1 MNIDHLHFYVDDGVA
16 WREWFV
22 KHCGCRRVLSWQ
34 DEQVHRSLIVLGQVP
49 ILLSAPLTELGTIN
63 PSSQSFAIASYLA
76 CHPPGL
82 GDLALRVTDLE
93 RVVER
98 LLRQGGQ
105 LFQPIQTVVRPEGN
119 FKWCQIQGWGSLR
132 HTLVERNG
140 PWHLLPWMPPIP
152 AQDWGLT
159 DTVGITAVDHAVI
172 NVERGQLEKAAAWY
186 ETLLGF
192 QRQQRFVIETPHSGL
207 QSCVLSHSE
216 GQAKL
221 PINEPATANSQI
233 QEFLTHNRGAGIQHV
248 ALQTPQILTTVAHLR
263 QLGLAF
269 LDVPPA
275 YYEDLAQRP
284 EIKTANLDFELLQSH
299 QVLADCAPDLPQSCL
314 LQTFSQPI
322 FGLPTFF
329 FEIIERQHF
338 WQGGTLKQAQGF
350 GEGNFRALFEAIE
363 REQAKRGSLH
373 AGITSGNY

>member
-1 MNIDHLHFYVDDGVA
+1 MDIDHLHFYVDDGAA

-22 KHCGCRRVLSWQ
+22 QHCGCHRVLSWQ
-34 DEQVHRSLIVLGQVP
+34 DGPVHRSLVSLGQVP
-49 ILLSAPLTELGTIN
+49 ILLSSPLLEPETMTPG
-63 PSSQSFAIASYLA
+63 SQSLPIAQYLA
-76 CHPPGL
+76 QHPPGL
-82 GDLALRVTDLE
+82 GDVAFRVADLE

-98 LLRQGGQ
+98 ALHQGGQ
-105 LFQPIQTVVRPEGN
+105 LLQPIQTVVRSEGS
-119 FKWCQIQGWGSLR
+119 FKWCQIKGWGSLR

-140 PWHLLPWMPPIP
+140 PWHLLPWMPAIP
-152 AQDWGLT
+152 AQDWGSGHP
-159 DTVGITAVDHAVI
+159 VGITAIDHAVL
-172 NVERGQLEKAAAWY
+172 NVEQGQLEKAAAWY
-186 ETLLGF
+186 EAVLGF
-192 QRQQRFVIETPHSGL
+192 QRQQRFVIETSHSGL
-207 QSCVLSHSE
+207 QSCVLSHPE

-221 PINEPATANSQI
+221 PINEPATVNSQI
-233 QEFLTHNRGAGIQHV
+233 QEFLTHHRGAGIQHV
-248 ALQTPQILTTVAHLR
+248 ALHTPEIFATVAHLR

-269 LDVPPA
+269 LEVPQA

-284 EIKTANLDFELLQSH
+284 EIRTANLDFEALQAH
-299 QVLADCAPDLPQSCL
+299 QVLADYAPDLPQSCL

-329 FEIIERQHF
+329 FELIERQHF

-373 AGITSGNY
+373 AGITSENC